1 MPPPAISSANTP
13 LAISKT
19 AHFLYQDS
27 PLFART
33 VQRGRPYICPF
44 EELTASIPQG
54 STILDI
60 GCGSGLFLGWLA
72 AHGRIARGIGVEP
85 NPAALA
91 AAEAMRKRLAELG
104 AEAELEFRRVNSEQ
118 DWPDGSF
125 DVVSSVDVMHHVALD
140 AREAFFERAAALV
153 RPGGLLL
160 YKDMAPRPR
169 LFALWNQ
176 MHDLVMAREWIR
188 LQPIAAVEEWAA
200 KKGLQLQRAEALHRI
215 FYSHELRVW
224 SKP

>member
-1 MPPPAISSANTP
+1 MPSAAISTANVP

-27 PLFART
+27 SLFART

-44 EELTASIPQG
+44 EELTKSIPQG

-72 AHGRIARGIGVEP
+72 AHGRIKRGIGVEP
-85 NPAALA
+85 NPAALKA
-91 AAEAMRKRLAELG
+91 AAAMRSRLAELG
-104 AEAELEFRRVNSEQ
+104 ATAELIFRQVKSEQ
-118 DWPDGSF
+118 DWPNEQF
-125 DVVSSVDVMHHVALD
+125 DVVSSVDVMHHVSLD
-140 AREAFFERAAALV
+140 ARQAFFERAVALV
-153 RPGGLLL
+153 RPGGSLL

-188 LQPIAAVEEWAA
+188 LQPIAVVEEWAA
-200 KKGLQLQRAEALHRI
+200 GNALRLERSEALQRVL
-215 FYSHELRVW
+215 YSHELRVW

>member
-1 MPPPAISSANTP
+1 MPAASLATDNVPGAISQ
-13 LAISKT
+13 T

-27 PLFART
+27 SLFART

-44 EELTASIPQG
+44 EELTKSIPEG

-72 AHGRIARGIGVEP
+72 AHGRIGKGIGVEP
-85 NPAALA
+85 NPAALVA
-91 AAEAMRKRLAELG
+91 AGAMRRRLAELG
-104 AEAELEFRRVNSEQ
+104 SSVELDFRRVESEQ
-118 DWPDGSF
+118 DWPDGQF
-125 DVVSSVDVMHHVALD
+125 DVVSSVDVMHHVSLD
-140 AREAFFERAAALV
+140 ARRAFFERAVALV
-153 RPGGLLL
+153 RPGGTLL

-188 LQPIAAVEEWAA
+188 LQPIKVVEGWAESS
-200 KKGLQLQRAEALHRI
+200 GLRLERSEALHRV

-224 SKP
+224 TKP

>member
-19 AHFLYQDS
+19 AGFLYQDS

-44 EELTASIPQG
+44 EELTTSIPEG

-72 AHGRIARGIGVEP
+72 AHGRIAKGVGVEP
-85 NPAALA
+85 NPVALA
-91 AAEAMRKRLAELG
+91 AAEAMCKRLRELG
-104 AEAELEFRRVNSEQ
+104 VTAQLEFRRVRSEQ
-118 DWPDGSF
+118 DWPAGSF
-125 DVVSSVDVMHHVALD
+125 DVVSSVDVMHHVSLD
-140 AREAFFERAAALV
+140 ARDAFLDRAASLV

-169 LFALWNQ
+169 FYAMWNQ

-188 LQPIAAVEEWAA
+188 LQPIAKVEQWAA
-200 KKGLQLQRAEALHRI
+200 RNGLRPERSEAFRRV